1 MTQNKHF
8 YIVSYLFLVAF
19 LHMNAILKAE
29 DPIADTQTEA
39 ILYDQKMEQEK
50 DGVKGP
56 ATPKMIYYGGQG
68 FLTKSSLSKYEKEIA
83 GAREGI
89 KKDKFSWSDWW
100 EDKPA
105 ETQSPSGEEAPQ
117 ITDVL
122 PELPQSLEGAE
133 TDSAGVTPLK
143 GEPQAKK
150 TEQKM
155 SVEEGIGGERPS
167 NVEDSDTDA
176 SSLATDSDPKHGDDW
191 W

>member
-1 MTQNKHF
+1 MTLSKHF
-8 YIVSYLFLVAF
+8 YIAGYLFLIAF
-19 LHMNAILKAE
+19 LHVNAILKAE

-68 FLTKSSLSKYEKEIA
+68 FLTKSSLTKYEKEMA
-83 GAREGI
+83 TAAKGG

-105 ETQSPSGEEAPQ
+105 ETQPHAEGSVAE
-117 ITDVL
+117 DVL
-122 PELPQSLEGAE
+122 PELPQNLDGAVADNSGLLPEKIQPQSKKVEDRAPLEEDDLSQSTTGIEPA
-133 TDSAGVTPLK
+133 S
-143 GEPQAKK
+143 GEPEPLAP
-150 TEQKM
+150 EADQK
-155 SVEEGIGGERPS
+155 S
-167 NVEDSDTDA
+167 
-176 SSLATDSDPKHGDDW
+176 GDDW